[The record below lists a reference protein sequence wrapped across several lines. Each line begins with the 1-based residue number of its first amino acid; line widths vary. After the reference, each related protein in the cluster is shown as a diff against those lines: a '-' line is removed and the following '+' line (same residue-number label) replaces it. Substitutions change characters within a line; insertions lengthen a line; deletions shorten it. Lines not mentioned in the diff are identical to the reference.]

1 MCYLRFIDAATCFSL
16 PLDAINP
23 GLLGRQIFEH
33 RMIDKK
39 PKIVNDDV
47 VCYSIGYSYRFVLL
61 LLSRSHLIHRVAR
74 NGIAFVI
81 LPTRKKSFFT
91 MGR

>member
-1 MCYLRFIDAATCFSL
+1 MQLCTFSL
-16 PLDAINP
+16 ALDAINP

-33 RMIDKK
+33 RMINKN

-47 VCYSIGYSYRFVLL
+47 VCYFSGYSYRFLLL
-61 LLSRSHLIHRVAR
+61 LLSRSHSIPRVAR
-74 NGIAFVI
+74 NGIAFVT

-91 MGR
+91 MGRSINE